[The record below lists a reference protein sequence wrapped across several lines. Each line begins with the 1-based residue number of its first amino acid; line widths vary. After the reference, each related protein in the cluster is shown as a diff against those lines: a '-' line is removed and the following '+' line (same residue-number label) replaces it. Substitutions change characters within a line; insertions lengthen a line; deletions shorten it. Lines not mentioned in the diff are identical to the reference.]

1 MAMVLR
7 GVVVA
12 ASFEMNLFFL
22 WAMTAVAR
30 LIGEIGIMSDD
41 VIIQRRII
49 DHEMVW

>member
-12 ASFEMNLFFL
+12 ASFEMNLFLL